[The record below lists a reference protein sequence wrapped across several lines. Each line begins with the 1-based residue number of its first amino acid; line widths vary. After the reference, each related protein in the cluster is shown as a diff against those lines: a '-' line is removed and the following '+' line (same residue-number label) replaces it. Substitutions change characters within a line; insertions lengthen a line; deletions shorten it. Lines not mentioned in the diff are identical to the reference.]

1 MRKEGGGKAI
11 TAIASHPV
19 LSRVRGI
26 ILRHRM
32 LAGGETVVVAAS
44 GGPDS
49 MALLKVLG
57 GLSEEMALRLVV
69 AHFNHGLRREEGN
82 RDEEFV
88 RKCAENMNLAFE
100 CGRADIPRLLP
111 SSGRSTEDLCR
122 RMRYDFLAGVAGRYG
137 ARRIALGHHLHD
149 QAETVVMNLLRGSG
163 PRGLRGMQPVRDG
176 LVIRPLL
183 ELGRDEILRFLEDCG
198 IDYVRDSSN
207 RSDRFVRNRLRAS
220 LVPEM
225 RRFNPRLDATLV
237 RTAEILRSEDEYLQ
251 AIVEDRLREWGVPR
265 ETEVIGV
272 PVDVLQSLHPALGNR
287 VLKELLERMTP
298 EGTGIGYAHVLA
310 VAEMI
315 SRSEPAGEVALP
327 NGVVARRDPAK
338 GLLVLEKS
346 GQGRGGGTSAS
357 PFELSVEPPATVA
370 VDVIGA
376 ELRFSWAD
384 RGGMD
389 FSVEGRVYMDNER
402 ITYPLVVRSRRAGDR
417 FQPFGMSGH
426 KKLKDF
432 LIDIKLP
439 RRRRDEMPLVADRE
453 SVLWVP
459 PWRLSERV
467 RITGATRRILMV
479 EMKAQK

>member
-1 MRKEGGGKAI
+1 
-11 TAIASHPV
+11 
-19 LSRVRGI
+19 
-26 ILRHRM
+26 
-32 LAGGETVVVAAS
+32 
-44 GGPDS
+44 
-49 MALLKVLG
+49 
-57 GLSEEMALRLVV
+57 
-69 AHFNHGLRREEGN
+69 
-82 RDEEFV
+82 
-88 RKCAENMNLAFE
+88 
-100 CGRADIPRLLP
+100 
-111 SSGRSTEDLCR
+111 
-122 RMRYDFLAGVAGRYG
+122 
-137 ARRIALGHHLHD
+137 
-149 QAETVVMNLLRGSG
+149 MNLLRGSG

-176 LVIRPLL
+176 LMIRPLL

-198 IDYVRDSSN
+198 IEYVRDSSN